1 MGNAALRELA
11 AIEPIT
17 FDDLEGQILA
27 IDAHNWLYRY
37 LTITVRFTD
46 SAVYTREDGT
56 EVANLISILQGV
68 AKLLEASIT
77 PVFVFDGEPSIL
89 KADEIERRREQR
101 EERAAAMER
110 AAERGDHIEA
120 ARLDSQSQ
128 HLTEAI
134 QTTSRAVLD
143 RLDITYIDAPA
154 EGESQAAHLERSG
167 LVDAVGTEDYDALLF
182 GAERTIRQL
191 TSSGNPEE
199 MRLSTTLQSL
209 GLTHEQLVD
218 VAILI
223 GTDYND
229 GIDGYGPKTAV
240 AAIEEHGDLWG
251 VLEADDVVIE
261 RADQIRSLFLDP
273 QTEAVD
279 LEVNF
284 PSPDID
290 AVRSFVS
297 EEHEVDTDAIAR
309 PLERI
314 ESATRQTGLDQF
326 S

>member
-46 SAVYTREDGT
+46 SAVYTRDDGT
-56 EVANLISILQGV
+56 EVANLIGILQGV

-128 HLTEAI
+128 RLTEAI

-143 RLDITYIDAPA
+143 RLDITYVDAPA

-167 LVDAVGTEDYDALLF
+167 AVDAVGTEDYDALLF

-209 GLTHEQLVD
+209 DLTREQLVD

-251 VLEADDVVIE
+251 VLEADGVVIE

-273 QTEAVD
+273 HIEAVD
-279 LEVNF
+279 LEVDF
-284 PSPDID
+284 PTPDLE

-297 EEHEVDTDAIAR
+297 EEHEIDSDAIDR